1 MDNLDEYYITQQLHG
16 QTSLPARFWQVFESY
31 SSQQLHVDKE
41 FYQKTKI
48 THLLLRKFISQ
59 FVVII
64 TWNYS

>member
-16 QTSLPARFWQVFESY
+16 QASHPARFWQVFESY
-31 SSQQLHVDKE
+31 SSQQLPVDKE

-48 THLLLRKFISQ
+48 THLISRKFISQ

-64 TWNYS
+64 IWNYS